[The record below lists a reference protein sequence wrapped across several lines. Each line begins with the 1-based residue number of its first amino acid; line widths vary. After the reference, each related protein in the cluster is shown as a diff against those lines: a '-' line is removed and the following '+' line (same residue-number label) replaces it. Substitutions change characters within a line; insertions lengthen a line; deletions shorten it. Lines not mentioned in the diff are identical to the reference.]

1 MDIHTFISPLISIKL
16 YIYIY
21 HHWSQL
27 LTVHHI
33 DFQFSSQRVTSSFLW
48 GILASR
54 GANCQV
60 LSRLATRQPQ
70 HQILDGKP
78 WVYHEKWE
86 FHMSDRQNLN
96 WKMRSSGQSYRFW
109 EFTIS
114 FYSISWLHHLHPLAN
129 CVRKAFLH
137 LHFSVWSMFDCP
149 ALSFAALQLYGMVW
163 YLSMQLQITVAPSFL
178 KLRNKFEFSCW
189 KKSGWA
195 LTATCSMPFIHSPA
209 SG

>member
-1 MDIHTFISPLISIKL
+1 M
-16 YIYIY
+16 
-21 HHWSQL
+21 
-27 LTVHHI
+27 
-33 DFQFSSQRVTSSFLW
+33 FQF
-48 GILASR
+48 
-54 GANCQV
+54 ANCFPYPVCEDSGRIWSYGLFEPPSSWTPAFMAAFMAVSFNQRER
-60 LSRLATRQPQ
+60 SAKPQ
-70 HQILDGKP
+70 LKNAI
-78 WVYHEKWE
+78 
-86 FHMSDRQNLN
+86 
-96 WKMRSSGQSYRFW
+96 SGQSYRFW
-109 EFTIS
+109 DFTIS

-189 KKSGWA
+189 KKSGWD
-195 LTATCSMPFIHSPA
+195 LTATCSMPFIHPPA